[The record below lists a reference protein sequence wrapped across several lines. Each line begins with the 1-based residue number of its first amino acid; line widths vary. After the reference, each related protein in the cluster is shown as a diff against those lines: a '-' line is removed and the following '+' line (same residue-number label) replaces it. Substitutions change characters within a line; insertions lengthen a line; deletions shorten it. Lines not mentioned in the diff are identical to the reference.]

1 VLCCVLYLKI
11 AAHAIFR
18 SKTFRTFANGEWL
31 GGGGGYYGAGRERK
45 PEGGG
50 NIGGHVSAG
59 KEMAELA
66 AGLTTATITTLMRG
80 TRVLIHGLQST
91 TGREMN
97 GKHGIVDL
105 YLEQKERYAVKV
117 SGAPMNIKVANL
129 SAAPHVR
136 RTCKGFAEHSILAP
150 CILEFG
156 DEILAHIGSF
166 LPAKYLGRLA
176 CVAPRF
182 TVVGTAH
189 PEEQPPPA
197 DERCSPVEEAA
208 RVALARLPQA
218 EQDKVPRRKGESWL
232 KTLAESDSLRG
243 PLLFTSAGYSVEL
256 PSDFSQQRAFPAVG
270 SACANNWQYEGE
282 MHMGTSVLAQCGE
295 RMRAGTHRCYF
306 LMPSGAGAH
315 IRVGIVPAA
324 AHKLHDENGDE
335 SNEPFEGGCAWAA
348 DGTHSI
354 WHAENGEPGK
364 FHSWQSRAL
373 AFNNRSWYYDY
384 EEEGLDEYPV
394 LDLIG
399 MELDMDTGFLG
410 AFKNGKRCVRKGNSS
425 GTLCRLNEEELKG
438 EWNWA
443 VELGCGGDLI
453 IISRDPL
460 RNEDIH
466 SYI

>member
-1 VLCCVLYLKI
+1 MRHSRLCHRGGGRSRCRGERSGCCSGGGACLL
-11 AAHAIFR
+11 AGHLLGLDRRPAHAIHVLPSAAYAIFR
-18 SKTFRTFANGEWL
+18 EWVGPIL
-31 GGGGGYYGAGRERK
+31 WKARERK
-45 PEGGG
+45 RPEGGG
-50 NIGGHVSAG
+50 NKGGHVSAG
-59 KEMAELA
+59 KLAGMAE
-66 AGLTTATITTLMRG
+66 TTATITTLARG
-80 TRVLIHGLQST
+80 TRV
-91 TGREMN
+91 
-97 GKHGIVDL
+97 
-105 YLEQKERYAVKV
+105 
-117 SGAPMNIKVANL
+117 
-129 SAAPHVR
+129 R
-136 RTCKGFAEHSILAP
+136 RTCRGFAGHIILAP

-182 TVVGTAH
+182 TVVDTAR

-197 DERCSPVEEAA
+197 EERCSPVEEAA

-232 KTLAESDSLRG
+232 KTLAESESLRG

-256 PSDFSQQRAFPAVG
+256 PSDFSQQRTFPADG
-270 SACANNWQYEGE
+270 SACANNLQYEGE
-282 MHMGTSVLAQCGE
+282 MHIGTSVLAQCGE

-306 LMPSGAGAH
+306 LMPSGAGAS
-315 IRVGIVPAA
+315 IRVGIVPA

-335 SNEPFEGGCAWAA
+335 SNEPFEGGCVWAA
-348 DGTHSI
+348 DGTRSI
-354 WHAENGEPGK
+354 WRAENGEPGK
-364 FHSWQSRAL
+364 FHSWRSRAL

-399 MELDMDTGFLG
+399 MELDMDTGFLC
-410 AFKNGKRCVRKGNSS
+410 AFKNGKRCVRKGNSR
-425 GTLCRLNEEELKG
+425 GTLCRLNEDQLKG